1 MRRPAADPL
10 AGAAELA
17 TPGAWLAFATELL
30 EKTGVA
36 LGQVATDAHDEAL
49 YLILRTLEL
58 PLESGPAVLRRSLK
72 PEERAR
78 LEAVFRRRVV
88 DRVPAA
94 YLTHEAWLGSHRFF
108 VDERVIIPRSY
119 FLELIP
125 GALAACLPRETR
137 VRRAVDVCTGSG
149 CLAILLAHGFPEARV
164 DACDLSTDALDVARV
179 NVREDHGLSE
189 RVTLHEADTLAGLKG
204 PYDLII
210 SNPPYEP
217 SAHVDTQA
225 PEFAAEPR
233 MAHDG
238 GRDGL
243 VIIRKLI
250 RQAATRLAPHGVL
263 AIEVGGLHA
272 AINREFAALRPEWL
286 PTQDGSDCVVVFRA
300 AALTAAGPVTRPR
313 PSATAAAR
321 PSANRSPGA
330 ARSRR
335 AR

>member
-1 MRRPAADPL
+1 MRRAAADPL

-17 TPGAWLAFATELL
+17 TPGAWLEFATALL
-30 EKTGVA
+30 ARSGVA
-36 LGQVATDAHDEAL
+36 FGQVATDAHDEAL
-49 YLILRTLEL
+49 YLILRTLGL
-58 PLESGPAVLRRSLK
+58 PLDSRPAVLRRQLDAA
-72 PEERAR
+72 ERSR
-78 LEAVFRRRVV
+78 LADVFRRRVV

-94 YLTHEAWLGSHRFF
+94 YLTREAWLGPHRFH

-125 GALAACLPRETR
+125 DALAACLPKGRQ
-137 VRRAVDVCTGSG
+137 VRRAADVCTGSG
-149 CLAILLAHGFPEARV
+149 CLAVLLAHGFPAAHV
-164 DACDLSTDALDVARV
+164 DATDLSPPALEVARI
-179 NVREDHGLSE
+179 NVRDHALADRISLFESDVLSA
-189 RVTLHEADTLAGLKG
+189 VPPTT
-204 PYDLII
+204 YDIII

-217 SAHVDTQA
+217 SAHVDGQS

-250 RQAATRLAPHGVL
+250 RQAATRLAPHGML
-263 AIEVGGLHA
+263 AIEVGGLHD

-300 AALTAAGPVTRPR
+300 ASLTAAGTVTGPR
-313 PSATAAAR
+313 PNASAASR
-321 PSANRSPGA
+321 PSTSRSPQA
-330 ARSRR
+330 PRSRR